1 MLCGDKATVGPFDN
15 PFVALTGRC
24 TVCVCV
30 DNQTTGH
37 NQNILSSQLQYTAQS
52 NQISL
57 THNNNSG
64 TIKLVENQHCCGGKS
79 DKMWHGHSDWIV
91 ISQISFDGVHT
102 AQQHQVI
109 ADDAGGKR
117 KRYFRSNIR
126 WIFFFFIGTVWP
138 CYVTWSLGTVQ
149 PSQQYDPDSLTTTTA
164 MTMKKTTTIVAGRRL
179 NKKKT
184 FDRIL
189 KELSK

>member
-24 TVCVCV
+24 TVCVCVCVCVCV

-57 THNNNSG
+57 THNNNCG

-79 DKMWHGHSDWIV
+79 DKM
-91 ISQISFDGVHT
+91 
-102 AQQHQVI
+102 
-109 ADDAGGKR
+109 
-117 KRYFRSNIR
+117 
-126 WIFFFFIGTVWP
+126 
-138 CYVTWSLGTVQ
+138 
-149 PSQQYDPDSLTTTTA
+149 
-164 MTMKKTTTIVAGRRL
+164 
-179 NKKKT
+179 
-184 FDRIL
+184 
-189 KELSK
+189 

>member
-1 MLCGDKATVGPFDN
+1 MLCGDKVTVGPFDN

-57 THNNNSG
+57 THNNNCG

-126 WIFFFFIGTVWP
+126 WIFFSSLALFDPVM
-138 CYVTWSLGTVQ
+138 SLGHWGQFNHLSNMTQIPWQ
-149 PSQQYDPDSLTTTTA
+149 PQLQWQWKRQQQ
-164 MTMKKTTTIVAGRRL
+164 
-179 NKKKT
+179 
-184 FDRIL
+184 
-189 KELSK
+189 